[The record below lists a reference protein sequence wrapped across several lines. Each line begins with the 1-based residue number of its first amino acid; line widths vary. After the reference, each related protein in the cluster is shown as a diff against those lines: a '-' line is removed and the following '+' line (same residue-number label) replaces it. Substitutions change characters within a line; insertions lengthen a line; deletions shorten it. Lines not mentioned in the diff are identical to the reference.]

1 MKQKVLSKED
11 VYQILLDRINN
22 SSLSVGNKLP
32 PCRTLA
38 KEIQSN
44 ISTVNRAIQQLAEEG
59 IVRSEERKGSFIAKK
74 IFSNVQAKENIIEK
88 FRSVI
93 RNAQNEGLSHEKISE
108 LFNLSLNNTIQNP
121 KIAFAECNKFDLSR
135 MSKTLNNSTGIEVN
149 PILIDDLIGDNIK
162 KWDLISTPIFHISE
176 VYEKTG
182 SSEKIVGLNFITKS
196 EVINKI
202 ALLDKSK
209 TVTVIA
215 PTDRGVERMLSLVRQ
230 YFPGKILSL
239 KKFPRNNF
247 SFTDNDVVITNRAAA
262 LKDEDLIQVKNI
274 IMVDWEL
281 DSESAENFRLQIKKQ
296 FKSNYFSIN

>member
-1 MKQKVLSKED
+1 M
-11 VYQILLDRINN
+11 I
-22 SSLSVGNKLP
+22 
-32 PCRTLA
+32 
-38 KEIQSN
+38 
-44 ISTVNRAIQQLAEEG
+44 
-59 IVRSEERKGSFIAKK
+59 K
-74 IFSNVQAKENIIEK
+74 I
-88 FRSVI
+88 
-93 RNAQNEGLSHEKISE
+93 
-108 LFNLSLNNTIQNP
+108 
-121 KIAFAECNKFDLSR
+121 
-135 MSKTLNNSTGIEVN
+135 LNNSTGIEVN

-162 KWDLISTPIFHISE
+162 KSDLISTPIFHISE

-182 SSEKIVGLNFITKS
+182 SSEKIVGLNFIPKS
-196 EVINKI
+196 EVLNKI

-230 YFPGKILSL
+230 YFTGKILCL

-262 LKDEDLIQVKNI
+262 LKEEDLNLVKNT

-296 FKSNYFSIN
+296 FISIFLE

>member
-1 MKQKVLSKED
+1 M
-11 VYQILLDRINN
+11 
-22 SSLSVGNKLP
+22 SVGNKLP

-74 IFSNVQAKENIIEK
+74 IFSNVQVKENIIEK

-135 MSKTLNNSTGIEVN
+135 MIKILNNSTGIEAI
-149 PILIDDLIGDNIK
+149 PILINDLIGDIIK

-182 SSEKIVGLNFITKS
+182 SSEKIVGLNFIPKS
-196 EVINKI
+196 EVLNKI

-247 SFTDNDVVITNRAAA
+247 SFTDNDVVITNSAAA
-262 LKDEDLIQVKNI
+262 LKEEDLNQVKNT

>member
-1 MKQKVLSKED
+1 MCS
-11 VYQILLDRINN
+11 ICRLL
-22 SSLSVGNKLP
+22 P
-32 PCRTLA
+32 
-38 KEIQSN
+38 
-44 ISTVNRAIQQLAEEG
+44 ISAVE
-59 IVRSEERKGSFIAKK
+59 
-74 IFSNVQAKENIIEK
+74 
-88 FRSVI
+88 
-93 RNAQNEGLSHEKISE
+93 
-108 LFNLSLNNTIQNP
+108 LSLNNTIQNP

-135 MSKTLNNSTGIEVN
+135 MSKILNNSTGIEVN

-182 SSEKIVGLNFITKS
+182 SSEKIVGLNFIPKS
-196 EVINKI
+196 EVLNKI

-239 KKFPRNNF
+239 KKFPKNNF

-262 LKDEDLIQVKNI
+262 LKEEDLNQVKNT